1 MLSFALL
8 ILCLNID
15 ALSYGISYGI
25 KKIKLN
31 FLYILSVSVLSTLIF
46 LIPLSLSKYIYSYF
60 NERVCEI
67 INGIILIIL
76 GITYIIPKKDKTKTP
91 LAKETFTFKKFLL
104 ECFAISADAFFT
116 ALLSGFS
123 EKFFVFCIIFYF
135 FTNFIAIFCGN
146 YFFRKLGNKT
156 HFNLSFLSCL
166 IFILLGFFKIMG
178 F

>member
-15 ALSYGISYGI
+15 ALSYGVSYGA
-25 KKIKLN
+25 KKIKLKI
-31 FLYILSVSVLSTLIF
+31 LYILSVSVLSTIIF

-60 NERVCEI
+60 NERVCEV
-67 INGIILIIL
+67 INGIILIFL
-76 GITYIIPKKDKTKTP
+76 GISYIVPKKDKTKTP
-91 LAKETFTFKKFLL
+91 LTRESFTFKKFLL

-123 EKFFVFCIIFYF
+123 EKIFAFCIIFYF
-135 FTNFIAIFCGN
+135 FTNFIAIFCGD
-146 YFFRKLGNKT
+146 YFFVKLGSKT

-166 IFILLGFFKIMG
+166 IFILLGFFKIMS